1 MSELRNHV
9 VLCGLG
15 HVGSRVLE
23 RLRGIQVVAIAWRVS
38 PRARSMASAAGAI
51 VAEGDATDP
60 SVLAQA
66 GAERARAVVAAVVAD
81 VVLAVRLEQMLG
93 RTSHHVRGH
102 VVVVGLGRVGYRT
115 ACALLDMGC
124 RIIAIEKD
132 AESPFVEEIRRRAA
146 VVIGDARHA
155 RTLAAANVAG
165 AESVAALTENDVL
178 NLEIALAARKAAPGI
193 RVVVRTWDRDLADRL
208 ARHGGIDRALSAS
221 ALAAP
226 AFVEAVLRPDVLHA
240 FDWDGRRVEV
250 ASGTATAGG
259 NEGVLLSRR
268 AGAEGPW
275 AFTPGSA
282 SPGDEV
288 IRVRMPGAQPIE
300 PSAATSAPSASR

>member
-1 MSELRNHV
+1 VSLWLLAAFAV
-9 VLCGLG
+9 VFATAAYVFQRALG
-15 HVGSRVLE
+15 IPVVDAIYFTGTVLTTTGFGDFNLQGSADAVKLF
-23 RLRGIQVVAIAWRVS
+23 GVT
-38 PRARSMASAAGAI
+38 MMFAGA
-51 VAEGDATDP
+51 AL
-60 SVLAQA
+60 LA
-66 GAERARAVVAAVVAD
+66 AVYAVVAD

-93 RTSHHVRGH
+93 RTSHRVRGH

-115 ACALLDMGC
+115 ACALLDMG
-124 RIIAIEKD
+124 RKVIAIEKD
-132 AESPFVEEIRRRAA
+132 AESPFVEEIRRRAP
-146 VVIGDARHA
+146 VVIGDARYA

-178 NLEIALAARKAAPGI
+178 NLEIALASRKAAPGI
-193 RVVVRTWDRDLADRL
+193 RVVVRTWDRDLAARL

-250 ASGTATAGG
+250 VSGTATAGG

-268 AGAEGPW
+268 PGTDGSW

-300 PSAATSAPSASR
+300 SSAATSAPIASR